1 MGYHKLESFQMI
13 LKVSR
18 LSGKFKDHL
27 ESFQT
32 IWKVSRPSV
41 KFPGHLES
49 FQAIWIVSRPSGN
62 LCIFACLLMVDFIV
76 TRKNFPGAQ
85 KLSGWQCHHKTWL
98 FLPLMCTPLLQQG
111 VARNWKFQFEIWLEA
126 VLLIS
131 NTAVQWWASR
141 QWIPNIRK
149 LPFLSFYSENSFKS
163 LERNSDEKKRNSR
176 APSVLGSAFNQLPT
190 RSDFLPLLGFLRWNA
205 PAAVTSDGNVQHLF
219 KVNSFPREELGQDIF
234 SGRNEKKYV
243 YLNGKF
249 RRNYP

>member
-1 MGYHKLESFQMI
+1 MVLSCRHAEVDRAPLD
-13 LKVSR
+13 LKISKKR
-18 LSGKFKDHL
+18 LDKDPPP
-27 ESFQT
+27 
-32 IWKVSRPSV
+32 PS
-41 KFPGHLES
+41 
-49 FQAIWIVSRPSGN
+49 
-62 LCIFACLLMVDFIV
+62 
-76 TRKNFPGAQ
+76 
-85 KLSGWQCHHKTWL
+85 
-98 FLPLMCTPLLQQG
+98 PLICTPLLQQG
-111 VARNWKFQFEIWLEA
+111 IARNWKFQFEIWLEA

-219 KVNSFPREELGQDIF
+219 RVNSFPREELGQDIF
-234 SGRNEKKYV
+234 SGRNEKKYF

-249 RRNYP
+249 RRNYPLKISNFTIRWHSSTQLYLYLRVWDMGI